1 MNTKAR
7 HEELAAIAAAILT
20 ASGADI
26 TGPVSIAPMIPE
38 MVERGQCHPGTAR
51 NHLARAVRRAR
62 GQLVASGWGGAREG
76 AGRGHI
82 KEI

>member
-1 MNTKAR
+1 MNTKQR
-7 HEELAAIAAAILT
+7 NQELAAIAAAILS

-26 TGPVSIAPMIPE
+26 TGPVSLAPMIPE
-38 MVERGQCHPGTAR
+38 MIARSNCHPGTAR

-62 GQLVASGWGGAREG
+62 GELTASGWGGAREG